1 MKGKRI
7 VLGITGSI
15 AAYKACLIIRGLIK
29 AGAEVQVV
37 ITPAGKEFIT
47 PITLSAL
54 THKPV
59 ISEFFSQRD
68 GTWNSHVD
76 LGLWADAMLI
86 APCTASTLGKMAN
99 GIADNMLITTYL
111 SMKAP
116 VFIAP
121 AMDLDMY
128 QHPSTQQN
136 MERLKSFGNH
146 IIEPASGFLA
156 SGLEG
161 KGRME
166 EPERIVE
173 YLEAYPR
180 PVPKGK
186 GEAYP
191 RPLPERRGGAYPQ
204 PLPERRGEAYPQPLP
219 ERRGD
224 IAGKKVLITAGPTY
238 EKIDPVRFIG
248 NYSSGKMGFALAE
261 ECARRGAEVTL
272 VAGPVALPTPT
283 TEEGAGT
290 IHRIDVESCEEMYQA
305 ATTAFKTCD
314 AAILCAAVADF
325 RPETQAKEKIKREP
339 TPDPSLKGGEKPTPS
354 PSLKGGEEP
363 TPDPSLKGGEDANNI
378 APSKMRGNSG
388 YSEDGLTLRLVANPD
403 IAAALGQMKTEKQV
417 LVGFALETNDEE
429 VNAKKKLEK
438 KNLDFIVMNSLQN
451 KGTCFQSDENQIS
464 IISPNGQ
471 RDYEKKSKQEVAR
484 DIIDELAVRL

>member
-1 MKGKRI
+1 MLKGKKI

-15 AAYKACLIIRGLIK
+15 AAYKSCLIIRGLIK
-29 AGAEVQVV
+29 RGAEVQVV

-68 GTWNSHVD
+68 GTWHSHVD

-86 APCTASTLGKMAN
+86 APCTASSIGKMAN

-128 QHPSTQQN
+128 RHPSTQHN
-136 MERLKSFGNH
+136 LELLRSFGNH
-146 IIEPASGFLA
+146 IIEPGTGFLA

-166 EPERIVE
+166 EPENIIEVLDRA
-173 YLEAYPR
+173 LEPNT
-180 PVPKGK
+180 VLTGK
-186 GEAYP
+186 H
-191 RPLPERRGGAYPQ
+191 
-204 PLPERRGEAYPQPLP
+204 
-219 ERRGD
+219 
-224 IAGKKVLITAGPTY
+224 VLITAGPTY

-261 ECARRGAEVTL
+261 ECYRRGAEVTL
-272 VAGPVALPTPT
+272 VAGPVSLKCS
-283 TEEGAGT
+283 AG
-290 IHRIDVESCEEMYQA
+290 IHRVNVESCDEMYKA
-305 ATTAFKTCD
+305 ATEAFPKSD

-325 RPETQAKEKIKREP
+325 
-339 TPDPSLKGGEKPTPS
+339 KPTEVS
-354 PSLKGGEEP
+354 VTKI
-363 TPDPSLKGGEDANNI
+363 N
-378 APSKMRGNSG
+378 RGK
-388 YSEDGLTLRLVANPD
+388 DGLHIDLQPTQD
-403 IAAALGQMKTEKQV
+403 IAASLGRMKREDQR
-417 LVGFALETNDEE
+417 LVCFALETNDEE
-429 VNAKKKLEK
+429 QHAEAKQKKK
-438 KNLDFIVMNSLQN
+438 NADFIVLNSTRIP
-451 KGTCFQSDENQIS
+451 GTTFRSDDNQIA
-464 IISPNGQ
+464 IISSAGR
-471 RDYEKKSKQEVAR
+471 RDYPKKPKAEVAA
-484 DIIDELAVRL
+484 DIIDQLEQLF

>member
-1 MKGKRI
+1 MLKGKKI

-15 AAYKACLIIRGLIK
+15 AAYKACLIIRGLVK
-29 AGAEVQVV
+29 QGAEVQVV

-59 ISEFFSQRD
+59 ISEFFAQRD

-116 VFIAP
+116 VFFAP

-128 QHPSTQQN
+128 QHPTTQAN
-136 MERLKSFGNH
+136 IERLKSFGNH

-166 EPERIVE
+166 EPDVIVE
-173 YLEAYPR
+173 TLSR
-180 PVPKGK
+180 FFDDSCDNS
-186 GEAYP
+186 
-191 RPLPERRGGAYPQ
+191 LN
-204 PLPERRGEAYPQPLP
+204 
-219 ERRGD
+219 
-224 IAGKKVLITAGPTY
+224 GKKILITAGPTY

-261 ECARRGAEVTL
+261 ECAQRGADVTL
-272 VAGPVALPTPT
+272 IAGPVSMKCSD
-283 TEEGAGT
+283 T
-290 IHRIDVESCEEMYQA
+290 IHRINIESCQQMYEA
-305 ATTAFKTCD
+305 ATEAFPRHD

-325 RPETQAKEKIKREP
+325 RPETVAEKKIKRQG
-339 TPDPSLKGGEKPTPS
+339 DDLVIRLKPTHDIAA
-354 PSLKGGEEP
+354 SLG
-363 TPDPSLKGGEDANNI
+363 
-378 APSKMRGNSG
+378 KMKQPHQ
-388 YSEDGLTLRLVANPD
+388 RLVA
-403 IAAALGQMKTEKQV
+403 
-417 LVGFALETNDEE
+417 FALETNDEE
-429 VNAKKKLEK
+429 TNAQQKLQK
-438 KNLDFIVMNSLQN
+438 KNADFIVLNSTRIP
-451 KGTCFQSDENQIS
+451 GTTFQSDDNQIT
-464 IISPNGQ
+464 IISSEG
-471 RDYEKKSKQEVAR
+471 KKEYAKKPKSEVAK
-484 DIIDELAVRL
+484 DIIDELAKRL

>member
-1 MKGKRI
+1 MLKGKKI

-15 AAYKACLIIRGLIK
+15 AAYKACMIIRGLVK

-54 THKPV
+54 TQKPV
-59 ISEFFSQRD
+59 ISDFFSQRD
-68 GTWNSHVD
+68 GTWHSHVA
-76 LGLWADAMLI
+76 LGLWADAMLV

-128 QHPSTQQN
+128 QHPTTQQN
-136 MERLKSFGNH
+136 MERLRSFGNH
-146 IIEPASGFLA
+146 IIEPQSGFLA

-173 YLEAYPR
+173 ALDYFFETKDL
-180 PVPKGK
+180 
-186 GEAYP
+186 
-191 RPLPERRGGAYPQ
+191 
-204 PLPERRGEAYPQPLP
+204 
-219 ERRGD
+219 
-224 IAGKKVLITAGPTY
+224 AGKHIMITAGPTH

-261 ECARRGAEVTL
+261 ECVRRGADVTL
-272 VAGPVALPTPT
+272 VCGPVSTQLSPMAAQL
-283 TEEGAGT
+283 
-290 IHRIDVESCEEMYQA
+290 IKRINVESCQEMFDA
-305 ATTAFKTCD
+305 ATTVFTNCN

-325 RPETQAKEKIKREP
+325 RPDHQANQKIKREG
-339 TPDPSLKGGEKPTPS
+339 DDLQ
-354 PSLKGGEEP
+354 
-363 TPDPSLKGGEDANNI
+363 
-378 APSKMRGNSG
+378 
-388 YSEDGLTLRLVANPD
+388 LRLLPNPD
-403 IAAALGQMKTEKQV
+403 IAAELGRIKQSGQR
-417 LVGFALETNDEE
+417 LVGFALETNDEQA
-429 VNAKKKLEK
+429 NAQKKLQK
-438 KNLDFIVMNSLQN
+438 KNLDFIVLNSLRN
-451 KGTCFQSDENQIS
+451 EGTCFQSDENQIS
-464 IISPNGQ
+464 IINADGQ
-471 RDYEKKSKQEVAR
+471 RDYERKTKNAVAK
-484 DIIDELAVRL
+484 DIIDQLAMLL